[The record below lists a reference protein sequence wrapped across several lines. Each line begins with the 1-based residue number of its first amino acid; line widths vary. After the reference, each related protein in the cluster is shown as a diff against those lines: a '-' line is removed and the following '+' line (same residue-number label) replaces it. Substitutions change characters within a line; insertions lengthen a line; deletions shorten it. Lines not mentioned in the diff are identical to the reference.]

1 MSIESED
8 NLLLL
13 QQFEERCK
21 RANLDIE
28 RLNQEN
34 TNHGFCLKLNA
45 GNDTIDIYINHN
57 TVKLIPRDDIFFE
70 TIKKISGMS
79 DFHAYYSIEDQ
90 YIEAMID
97 YEDMPQGHYSIYERL
112 IKPKINNEEENSRT
126 FININDGNYSTLKL
140 SVGLSTP
147 TFSVLAT
154 LKDPISQPKIKEYSS
169 IRIEQVTI
177 SSHEQALKILEKVAT
192 VLILELNYST
202 GVSIYLS
209 DQGPY
214 SKSLSDLK
222 AERNRDLIKNRIQC
236 KPTVDIQKIYE
247 YEEVP
252 LSLYIHAFSEEKM
265 PVSQY
270 LHYYQVIECYFPKFV
285 DKEALRIMKETIKD
299 PSFYESQETLDSNI
313 NNLFD
318 KIKKKIRGQTEE
330 DLLKLTIE
338 DCVNVEELKSFF
350 QEKEDRRKFFKT
362 YKKWEDITTKESPLS
377 EGGDIINKTAI
388 RIYDIR
394 CQVVHTKNDPTDQR
408 KFILPLST
416 EAQKLGYD
424 IELVKFI
431 AKKVLEHFSKPL
443 EI

>member
-1 MSIESED
+1 MSIESAD

-13 QQFEERCK
+13 QQIEERCQ

-28 RLNQEN
+28 RLNPEDI
-34 TNHGFCLKLNA
+34 NHGFCLKLNA
-45 GNDTIDIYINHN
+45 GNDSIDIYITHN
-57 TVKLIPRDDIFFE
+57 EAKLIPINDIFFE

-97 YEDMPQGHYSIYERL
+97 YEDSPPGHDSIYKRL
-112 IKPKINNEEENSRT
+112 IKPRINNEEENSRT
-126 FININDGNYSTLKL
+126 VININDDNYSTIKL

-154 LKDPISQPKIKEYSS
+154 LKDPISPPQIKQYST
-169 IRIEQVTI
+169 IRIEQVPI
-177 SSHEQALKILEKVAT
+177 SSHEHALEILEKVAT
-192 VLILELNYST
+192 SLILELNYKT
-202 GVSIYLS
+202 GLSIYLS

-222 AERNRDLIKNRIQC
+222 AERNRDLIKNKIQS
-236 KPTVDIQKIYE
+236 KPTVDIKKMYE

-252 LSLYIHAFSEEKM
+252 LSLYIHALSEEKM

-285 DKEALRIMKETIKD
+285 DKQALRIMKETIKN

-313 NNLFD
+313 NDLFD
-318 KIKKKIRGQTEE
+318 KIKKKIRNQTEE
-330 DLLKLTIE
+330 DVLKLTIE
-338 DCVNVEELKSFF
+338 NCVNVEELRSFF
-350 QEKEDRRKFFKT
+350 QEKQDRQKFFT
-362 YKKWEDITTKESPLS
+362 NYAKWEDITTKPGPLR
-377 EGGDIINKTAI
+377 EGGDIINDTAI

-394 CQVVHTKNDPTDQR
+394 CQVVHTKNNDQR
-408 KFILPLST
+408 KFILPLSD

-431 AKKVLEHFSKPL
+431 ARKVLEHFSKPL
-443 EI
+443 EL

>member
-1 MSIESED
+1 MSTESAD

-13 QQFEERCK
+13 QQLEERCQ

-34 TNHGFCLKLNA
+34 INHGFCLKLNA
-45 GNDTIDIYINHN
+45 GNDYINIYITHN
-57 TVKLIPRDDIFFE
+57 EAKLIPRDDIFFE

-79 DFHAYYSIEDQ
+79 DFHTYYSIEDK

-97 YEDMPQGHYSIYERL
+97 CEDRPQGHDSIYKNL
-112 IKPKINNEEENSRT
+112 IKPRINNEEENSRT
-126 FININDGNYSTLKL
+126 VININDDNYSSIKL

-154 LKDPISQPKIKEYSS
+154 LKDPISQPQIKQYST

-177 SSHEQALKILEKVAT
+177 SSHEQALEILKKVAT
-192 VLILELNYST
+192 VLILELNYKT
-202 GVSIYLS
+202 GLSIYLS
-209 DQGPY
+209 DQGSY

-222 AERNRDLIKNRIQC
+222 AERNRDLIKNKIPF
-236 KPTVDIQKIYE
+236 KPTVDIKKMYE
-247 YEEVP
+247 YEEKP
-252 LSLYIHAFSEEKM
+252 LSLYIYALSEEEM

-270 LHYYQVIECYFPKFV
+270 LHYYQVIECYFPKFFN
-285 DKEALRIMKETIKD
+285 KEALRIMKETIKD
-299 PSFYESQETLDSNI
+299 PSFYESEETLDSNI

-318 KIKKKIRGQTEE
+318 KIIGIIRSQTEE
-330 DLLKLTIE
+330 DLLKLTIKH
-338 DCVNVEELKSFF
+338 CVNREELRSFF
-350 QEKEDRRKFFKT
+350 QEKKDRQKFFEN
-362 YKKWEDITTKESPLS
+362 YNKWNDITIKESPLS
-377 EGGDIINKTAI
+377 TGGDIRNKTAI

-408 KFILPLST
+408 KFILPLSE

-431 AKKVLEHFSKPL
+431 ARKVLEYFSKPL